1 MKLTKVDIQGA
12 VARRRGV
19 VTTRAKT
26 FPENLAA
33 IPNYDYYF
41 VYMKYLIRQFLNL
54 IVTTSALGFG
64 LAVGAPA
71 QDPGG
76 RHVPAA
82 LQPQSMSHTS
92 RQERTTLMQ
101 TARRSPEVKI
111 PPLDA
116 AVAARTETASFGL
129 G

>member
-1 MKLTKVDIQGA
+1 
-12 VARRRGV
+12 
-19 VTTRAKT
+19 
-26 FPENLAA
+26 
-33 IPNYDYYF
+33 
-41 VYMKYLIRQFLNL
+41 MKYLIRQVLNL
-54 IVTTSALGFG
+54 IIATSALGFG

-82 LQPQSMSHTS
+82 LQPQSVSDTS

-101 TARRSPEVKI
+101 TARHSPDVKI

-116 AVAARTETASFGL
+116 AVPARTETATFGL

>member
-1 MKLTKVDIQGA
+1 VP
-12 VARRRGV
+12 
-19 VTTRAKT
+19 
-26 FPENLAA
+26 PEELFKADLAA
-33 IPNYDYYF
+33 APNYDYYF
-41 VYMKYLIRQFLNL
+41 VYMKYLIRKILNL
-54 IVTTSALGFG
+54 IIATSALGFG
-64 LAVGAPA
+64 PAAGAPA

-82 LQPQSMSHTS
+82 LQRQSGSENRH
-92 RQERTTLMQ
+92 QERTTIMQ

-116 AVAARTETASFGL
+116 AVPARTETASFGL

>member
-1 MKLTKVDIQGA
+1 MKKL
-12 VARRRGV
+12 ARQ
-19 VTTRAKT
+19 T
-26 FPENLAA
+26 
-33 IPNYDYYF
+33 
-41 VYMKYLIRQFLNL
+41 LNL
-54 IVTTSALGFG
+54 IIATSALGFG

-82 LQPQSMSHTS
+82 LQCQSVNDKSH
-92 RQERTTLMQ
+92 QERTTLMQ
-101 TARRSPEVKI
+101 TAMPSPDDKI

-116 AVAARTETASFGL
+116 AVPAHTETATFGL

>member
-1 MKLTKVDIQGA
+1 MKKL
-12 VARRRGV
+12 ARQV
-19 VTTRAKT
+19 
-26 FPENLAA
+26 
-33 IPNYDYYF
+33 
-41 VYMKYLIRQFLNL
+41 LNL
-54 IVTTSALGFG
+54 IIATSALGFG

-82 LQPQSMSHTS
+82 LQRQTVSDKSH
-92 RQERTTLMQ
+92 QERTTLMQ
-101 TARRSPEVKI
+101 TARRSPDVKI

-116 AVAARTETASFGL
+116 AVPARTETATFGL